1 MESVLKRSTLETVWM
16 VRALG
21 TPGGLL
27 DAWMRC
33 GLRVLCWN
41 DLDSN
46 DSFPIE
52 LEEGA
57 KFMQNKGSTESKC
70 EILKIVQKAVRLLGN
85 GRKTRLLLL
94 RKRTR
99 T

>member
-1 MESVLKRSTLETVWM
+1 MRNNRRRVESVAQEIYSRDCMDGESSWNYSKDFF
-16 VRALG
+16 
-21 TPGGLL
+21 

-57 KFMQNKGSTESKC
+57 KFMQNKGRQSRSVKY
-70 EILKIVQKAVRLLGN
+70 
-85 GRKTRLLLL
+85 
-94 RKRTR
+94 
-99 T
+99 

>member
-1 MESVLKRSTLETVWM
+1 MDGESSWNYSKDFF
-16 VRALG
+16 
-21 TPGGLL
+21 

-57 KFMQNKGSTESKC
+57 KFMQNKGRQSRSVKY
-70 EILKIVQKAVRLLGN
+70 
-85 GRKTRLLLL
+85 
-94 RKRTR
+94 
-99 T
+99 